1 MATEPDQIRNEIEMT
16 RADLATN
23 VDRLADKTVPSRIA
37 QRAKNRF
44 SDRMHSMRDRVFG
57 APSYGN
63 GVRQAGESVRHA
75 AGRAGEAVEGAASQA
90 ADAVREAPRMA
101 ADKARGNPMAAGL
114 IAFGAGLLAAAL
126 IPESDAER
134 RAAQRL
140 ADSDIVD
147 QLREPLAESAGRV
160 REDVSESVR
169 ESGREVARSAK
180 EAAQSTTE
188 EAKDAAER
196 VRQEQAAR
204 SRS

>member
-1 MATEPDQIRNEIEMT
+1 VATEPDQIRNEIEMT
-16 RADLATN
+16 RSDLATN

-44 SDRMHSMRDRVFG
+44 TDRMHTVRERVFG
-57 APSYGN
+57 APSSAGN
-63 GVRQAGESVRHA
+63 GVRHA
-75 AGRAGEAVEGAASQA
+75 AGRAGDAVEGAASQA

-180 EAAQSTTE
+180 EAAQSTAE
-188 EAKDAAER
+188 DAKDAAER
-196 VRQEQAAR
+196 VRQEQSAR
-204 SRS
+204 STR